1 MLSTSVILFDLNYWP
16 RQRLLNYGFF
26 LYSIAP
32 INFYFQISP
41 SVRSHEMSS
50 LFFFNIKV
58 NPIIKQKGESC
69 GHIQN
74 LSSIPS
80 HRRRLPMCCTYM
92 LIYRASL
99 RLDHLPCLNF
109 SFSNFFIFSKLFDPI
124 LTWNSQFVT
133 SGKVG
138 NLEVEFG
145 FHPEN
150 AEGLME
156 FLYFMCDKS
165 PYIAH
170 MFTLILCYYI
180 SEGGPELKRLLHL
193 PNSMSQ
199 KNIIKIKIKMHLKI
213 LSSTIL
219 YFLFLPIK

>member
-1 MLSTSVILFDLNYWP
+1 MPLFLRHLKSHRPFSSIEVCSFIHDLYIYIDFCVSQDLYLTRKFPLIKGKVKVLSTSVILFDLNYWP

-145 FHPEN
+145 
-150 AEGLME
+150 
-156 FLYFMCDKS
+156 KS
-165 PYIAH
+165 KI
-170 MFTLILCYYI
+170 FTL
-180 SEGGPELKRLLHL
+180 KTR
-193 PNSMSQ
+193 
-199 KNIIKIKIKMHLKI
+199 KV
-213 LSSTIL
+213 
-219 YFLFLPIK
+219 

>member
-145 FHPEN
+145 KSKIFTLKTRKVWWSSFISCVTNPHSPHVHSD
-150 AEGLME
+150 LML
-156 FLYFMCDKS
+156 LYFRRRSRIEKTPS
-165 PYIAH
+165 TKFNVTKEY
-170 MFTLILCYYI
+170 
-180 SEGGPELKRLLHL
+180 
-193 PNSMSQ
+193 N
-199 KNIIKIKIKMHLKI
+199 KNKDQNA
-213 LSSTIL
+213 S
-219 YFLFLPIK
+219 